1 MEDALVYNK
10 TKIESSVEAF
20 KSQLAIPTE
29 VKEEPF
35 IAEPETVAVEP
46 GNIEEIEDVSLGK
59 KILSAEMLETETNIG
74 LSMIDFTQQNI
85 LRFSVNVKRK
95 RKLVGTFGE
104 NSVERADILS
114 HGGVP
119 KDDMTD
125 TDKAILKIQKK
136 VDEVIEDLPFSDE
149 ECKVLRPL
157 LEKWIIANNGK
168 LPENFFAYLGL
179 IQIFGGRLLNVL
191 MI

>member
-1 MEDALVYNK
+1 MEDVLDIK
-10 TKIESSVEAF
+10 PKLTGSVEAF
-20 KSQLAIPTE
+20 KEKLSIPTE
-29 VKEEPF
+29 FKEEPV
-35 IAEPETVAVEP
+35 IVEPEPIVETP
-46 GNIEEIEDVSLGK
+46 QIEEIEDVSLGK
-59 KILSAEMLETETNIG
+59 KILSAEMLQSETNIG

-95 RKLVGTFGE
+95 RKLLTTFGE
-104 NSVERADILS
+104 NSVERADILAD
-114 HGGVP
+114 GGIP
-119 KDDMTD
+119 KEEMTD
-125 TDKAILKIQKK
+125 TDKAILKVQKK
-136 VDEVIEDLPFSDE
+136 VDDVVKDLPFTDE

-179 IQIFGGRLLNVL
+179 IQIFGGRLLNVI